1 MFRIISTARLNEL
14 DNLASALPMARSKA
28 DRLEKELEKAQQRTE
43 ELTTAAGRDAA
54 RFHQEVTDLRE
65 RMAVEV
71 EEARGSALR
80 TRQQSNALIEESAR
94 RAKNIEFRA
103 DEKVRELRAEL
114 RQMKAKMPDPLPEPQ
129 GVVARYENLVGS
141 HINLTLYV
149 TEDPTV
155 TWYKRV
161 DLSLVLLC
169 TGCGHREEETRDEV
183 TDSPEA
189 RTSFL
194 NDPYDGAK
202 LKRWAQEHAE
212 TCRAVT
218 LPTQHTPAPVP
229 AAAG

>member
-14 DNLASALPMARSKA
+14 DNLASAFPMVRAKC
-28 DRLEKELEKAQQRTE
+28 DRLEKELKEEQQRTE

-65 RMAVEV
+65 RTAAEV

-80 TRQQSNALIEESAR
+80 TRQQANTLIEESAR
-94 RAKNIEFRA
+94 RARDVERRA
-103 DEKVRELRAEL
+103 HEKVRELRAKIEQL
-114 RQMKAKMPDPLPEPQ
+114 EAKLPDPLPTDV
-129 GVVARYENLVGS
+129 GVVARYENLVGA

-149 TEDPTV
+149 TEDPAV

-169 TGCGHREEETRDEV
+169 TGCGHREEETRDGV
-183 TDSPEA
+183 TDCPEA

-202 LKRWAQEHAE
+202 LRRWAQEHAE

-218 LPTQHTPAPVP
+218 LHAQHTPGPLPV
-229 AAAG
+229 AAG